1 MGELLL
7 TSLLLL
13 FLSDCVN
20 LLDMCDLLIF
30 FVNNFPFLLQSSN
43 EFLSLVV
50 SHKELLLVSLVFLFD
65 LHLANHLIFVFDLV
79 LDLLDILG
87 HLSEVVL
94 LKVVLFF
101 VYWQF
106 GGGQDVFNGVG
117 NDVILV

>member
-1 MGELLL
+1 LGELLL

>member
-106 GGGQDVFNGVG
+106 GGSQDVFNGVG
-117 NDVILV
+117 NDVVLV

>member
-1 MGELLL
+1 LGELLL

-106 GGGQDVFNGVG
+106 GGSQDVFNGVG
-117 NDVILV
+117 NDVVLV